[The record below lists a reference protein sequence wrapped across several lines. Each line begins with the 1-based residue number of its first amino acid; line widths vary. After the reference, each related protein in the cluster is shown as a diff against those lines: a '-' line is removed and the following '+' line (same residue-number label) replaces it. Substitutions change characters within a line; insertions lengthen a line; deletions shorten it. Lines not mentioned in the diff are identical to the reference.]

1 MRTAL
6 RVLATPEVSL
16 PSMREVDVKNQPTMT
31 LEQSS
36 MRFREPAGRYDS
48 GDLRDENE
56 RTNAAP

>member
-1 MRTAL
+1 M
-6 RVLATPEVSL
+6 
-16 PSMREVDVKNQPTMT
+16 PSMREVDVKNQPTTT